1 MLQVVRE
8 HAAVGLKE
16 GSQATNRKPSRLWLL
31 LAIIIAASLAVQLTL
46 TGQMFRD
53 HLILQY
59 EIPKYDDDLG

>member
-1 MLQVVRE
+1 MPQVVRE
-8 HAAVGLKE
+8 DGAVRLKE
-16 GSQATNRKPSRLWLL
+16 GSQANREPSRLWLL